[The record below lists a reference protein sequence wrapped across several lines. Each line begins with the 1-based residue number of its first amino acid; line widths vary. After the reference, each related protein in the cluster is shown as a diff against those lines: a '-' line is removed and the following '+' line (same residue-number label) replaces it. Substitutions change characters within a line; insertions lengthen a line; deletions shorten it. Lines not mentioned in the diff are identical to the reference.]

1 MAMKKYNEY
10 LQVNP
15 SFESVVDIAAD
26 SRNKNLWREY
36 IVGDDMEKLM
46 DFLCQTLGY
55 ETPDARRSLW
65 VHGSYG
71 TGKSYAA
78 IFVKHLLEEKK
89 DTIDTFLQ
97 NNQRLSKYRNRFLNC
112 RKNGDYLVI
121 WKTGCTGIRTG
132 DQLLVEAEFAIR
144 EALVQKFGDRA
155 DFGVAS
161 LQDGVKAQLHNRKGI
176 STGNMY
182 WILPYL
188 VRITAM

>member
-78 IFVKHLLEEKK
+78 ILIKHLLEEKK

-97 NNQRLSKYRNRFLNC
+97 NSQRLSKYRNRFLNC
-112 RKNGDYLVI
+112 RKNGDYLVFGKPAARVSVPVTSCWLRQNSPFVKHWYRSLVIVLI
-121 WKTGCTGIRTG
+121 WASPLFKT
-132 DQLLVEAEFAIR
+132 A
-144 EALVQKFGDRA
+144 
-155 DFGVAS
+155 
-161 LQDGVKAQLHNRKGI
+161 
-176 STGNMY
+176 
-182 WILPYL
+182 
-188 VRITAM
+188 

>member
-1 MAMKKYNEY
+1 MKKYNEY

-36 IVGDDMEKLM
+36 IVGDDMKKLM

-55 ETPDARRSLW
+55 EIVPDARRSLW

-89 DTIDTFLQ
+89 D
-97 NNQRLSKYRNRFLNC
+97 
-112 RKNGDYLVI
+112 
-121 WKTGCTGIRTG
+121 
-132 DQLLVEAEFAIR
+132 
-144 EALVQKFGDRA
+144 
-155 DFGVAS
+155 
-161 LQDGVKAQLHNRKGI
+161 
-176 STGNMY
+176 
-182 WILPYL
+182 
-188 VRITAM
+188 

>member
-71 TGKSYAA
+71 TGKVMPPSSSSTCWRKRK
-78 IFVKHLLEEKK
+78 I
-89 DTIDTFLQ
+89 
-97 NNQRLSKYRNRFLNC
+97 RLTYSFRIVRGFPSI
-112 RKNGDYLVI
+112 G
-121 WKTGCTGIRTG
+121 T
-132 DQLLVEAEFAIR
+132 
-144 EALVQKFGDRA
+144 
-155 DFGVAS
+155 AS
-161 LQDGVKAQLHNRKGI
+161 
-176 STGNMY
+176 
-182 WILPYL
+182 
-188 VRITAM
+188 